1 MKKVLKIT
9 DLSYNFLPH
18 PITGNISLAKNEDAI
33 KQSIKTLLFLNLY
46 EKPYNLDIDT
56 GIKYYLFELMNI
68 LDKDKLENN
77 IKNILKRYETRIF
90 LTDVDLNFNS
100 DDNSIILSIK
110 YNIIGETSS
119 PDSVTFVFGRSR

>member
-46 EKPYNLDIDT
+46 EKPYNIDINN

-68 LDKDKLENN
+68 VDKDRLEDN
-77 IKNILKRYETRIF
+77 IRSILERYETRIF
-90 LTDVDLNFNS
+90 LTDVDLIFNVDS
-100 DDNSIILSIK
+100 NSIELTVK

-119 PDSVTFVFGRSR
+119 PDSVTFIFGRSR